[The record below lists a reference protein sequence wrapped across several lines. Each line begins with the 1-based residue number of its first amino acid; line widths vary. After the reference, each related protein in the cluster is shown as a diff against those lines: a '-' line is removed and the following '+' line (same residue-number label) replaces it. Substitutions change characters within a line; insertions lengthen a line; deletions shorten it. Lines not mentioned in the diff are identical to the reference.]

1 MKFALILIFIFLS
14 SCATGYKE
22 PIITLE
28 DTQASCEQNYKDF
41 IDIFDCLKR
50 DLDTQNNDEIE
61 LYILKGEQLK
71 EKIDLG
77 TMTTADAKY
86 EWKKLL
92 YDIKQL
98 RSEMRYRMMYERAC
112 RVNYRGY
119 CVPW

>member
-1 MKFALILIFIFLS
+1 
-14 SCATGYKE
+14 
-22 PIITLE
+22 
-28 DTQASCEQNYKDF
+28 
-41 IDIFDCLKR
+41 
-50 DLDTQNNDEIE
+50 
-61 LYILKGEQLK
+61 
-71 EKIDLG
+71 
-77 TMTTADAKY
+77 MTTADAKY

>member
-22 PIITLE
+22 PIINLE
-28 DTQASCEQNYKDF
+28 DTQSSCEKNYKDF

-50 DLDTQNNDEIE
+50 DLDTQKNDEIE
-61 LYILKGEQLK
+61 LYLLKGEQLK

-77 TMTTADAKY
+77 MMTTADAKY